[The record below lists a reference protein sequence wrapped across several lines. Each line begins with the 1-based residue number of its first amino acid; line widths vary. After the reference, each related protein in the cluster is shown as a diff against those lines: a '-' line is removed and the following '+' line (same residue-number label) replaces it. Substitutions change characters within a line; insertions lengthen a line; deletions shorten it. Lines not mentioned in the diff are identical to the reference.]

1 MYSSLHAEDNLDTT
15 QENRMLLA
23 VVTEKENS

>member
-1 MYSSLHAEDNLDTT
+1 MHSSFHAEDNLDTT

-23 VVTEKENS
+23 VVTEKEN